1 MRKDVYN
8 AKKSTGLHLIL
19 RSVLI
24 IPILNKLKGV
34 NFTLIYIVINAKIT
48 QCLIITI
55 TYTLYFLVLM
65 LKNINDLF
73 RINSFNLVII

>member
-1 MRKDVYN
+1 MPKDVYN
-8 AKKSTGLHLIL
+8 AKKSTGLRLIL

>member
-8 AKKSTGLHLIL
+8 AKKSTGLRLIL

-34 NFTLIYIVINAKIT
+34 NFTLIYIVINAKTT

>member
-8 AKKSTGLHLIL
+8 AKKSTGLRLIL

>member
-1 MRKDVYN
+1 MPKDVYN
-8 AKKSTGLHLIL
+8 AKKSTGLRLIL

-24 IPILNKLKGV
+24 IPILSKLKGV